1 MMGKNKKWLQLAIFT
16 VVLVIG
22 ILTIMSNLS
31 ATGDRKYPQVGD
43 KAPDFSLVDMNGQPH
58 KLSEFKGKPVLINFW
73 GTFCPP
79 CKDEMPALQRQY
91 DQWKQQGVVFL
102 EVNLDTNKITVQSF
116 LDQYKL
122 NMPVLLDTKEVVRK
136 DYGVLEYPT
145 TYFVGKDG
153 KIAYKKIGEM
163 QEPYIQDTLR
173 ALTGGGT
180 S

>member
-1 MMGKNKKWLQLAIFT
+1 MMGKNKKWIQLAIFA

-31 ATGDRKYPQVGD
+31 ATGDKKYPQVGD
-43 KAPDFSLVDMNGQPH
+43 KAPDFSLVDMNGQLH

-79 CKDEMPALQRQY
+79 CKEEMPALQRQY

-153 KIAYKKIGEM
+153 KIAFKKIGEM
-163 QEPYIQDTLR
+163 QETYIQDTLR
-173 ALTGGGT
+173 SLTGGGT

>member
-1 MMGKNKKWLQLAIFT
+1 MGKNRKWIQLAIFA

-22 ILTIMSNLS
+22 ALTIISNLS
-31 ATGDRKYPQVGD
+31 ASGNKKYPQVGD
-43 KAPDFSLVDMNGQPH
+43 KALDFALVDMAGQTH

-79 CKDEMPALQRQY
+79 CKEEMPALQHQY
-91 DQWKQQGVVFL
+91 DKWKQQGVTFL

-122 NMPVLLDTKEVVRK
+122 NLPVLLDSKEVVRK

-145 TYFVGKDG
+145 TFFIDKDG
-153 KIAYKKIGEM
+153 KIAFKKIGQM
-163 QEPYIQDTLR
+163 QESYIEETLK
-173 ALTGGGT
+173 ALTGGGA

>member
-1 MMGKNKKWLQLAIFT
+1 MGRNKKWIQLAIFA

-22 ILTIMSNLS
+22 ILTIISNLS
-31 ATGDRKYPQVGD
+31 ATGDKKYPQIGD
-43 KAPDFSLVDMNGQPH
+43 KAPDFTLVDMNGQPH

-79 CKDEMPALQRQY
+79 CKEEMPALQRQY

-122 NMPVLLDTKEVVRK
+122 TMPVLLDTKEVVRK

-145 TYFVGKDG
+145 TFFIGENG
-153 KIAYKKIGEM
+153 KIVFKKIGGM
-163 QEPYIQDTLR
+163 QESYIQETLKS
-173 ALTGGGT
+173 LTSGGT